1 MPDQWIQEL
10 YPFKS
15 FLDRFMWSNR
25 PSIKVALLDDGVKLD
40 VEALNGSQTGDSFRP
55 DKAAFF
61 AGPCIHGTD
70 MARFIWKVCPRV
82 ELYMARLDDSRAQE
96 NQIFTTSSACEVSK
110 IFYD

>member
-1 MPDQWIQEL
+1 M
-10 YPFKS
+10 
-15 FLDRFMWSNR
+15 RSNR
-25 PSIKVALLDDGVKLD
+25 PSVKGALLDDGVKLD

-70 MARFIWKVCPRV
+70 MARFISKVCPRV
-82 ELYMARLDDSRAQE
+82 DLYMARPDDFRTQE

-110 IFYD
+110 VLYDSFYCAPDPIMIVLTCP